1 MGSIA
6 CCKWEV
12 KLLVKKPNSEYLSF
26 CHEMCTKLREFETR
40 RFKVLNGVRFNDF
53 LISKNFKLW
62 RLVENVHWIVIWH
75 NFWRME
81 KLSEVNSGLSKRQ
94 KGMINHFFY
103 QIFSLGKRKSIIFR
117 RFQPRY
123 RVLFNQAKTREGLIP
138 YRMQC
143 VKFLF

>member
-1 MGSIA
+1 
-6 CCKWEV
+6 
-12 KLLVKKPNSEYLSF
+12 
-26 CHEMCTKLREFETR
+26 MCSKLREIETR
-40 RFKVLNGVRFNDF
+40 RIKVMSGVRFKDF

-62 RLVENVHWIVIWH
+62 CFVEKVHGIMIWH
-75 NFWRME
+75 NFCRME
-81 KLSEVNSGLSKRQ
+81 KLSEVNSPVKRQ

-123 RVLFNQAKTREGLIP
+123 RVLFDQAKTREGLIP

-143 VKFLF
+143 VKFFF